1 MKKRAESAVVERSSA
16 MRKLP
21 VAGVV
26 VLVLAVGLS
35 IAVAKGVF
43 NSPASSANANV
54 VTTDR
59 SVITTESSPLVFE
72 ARGAGLEAV
81 IQAAADNKYLFAFF
95 WSSDSDQTAA
105 MKKVFE
111 EATAKVADRAATV
124 SVRVND
130 PAERGIVKKYDL
142 ERAPMPLVLA
152 IAPNGAITGGFP
164 TQFDEQQLL
173 DAFASPGTEKCMKAL
188 QDGKLVFLC
197 VQNDSTK
204 SNEDALRGV
213 QDFKSDERYASATE
227 VVVLDPCDTDE
238 ASFLGDL
245 KIDPQTTTA
254 VTAFLAPPG
263 TVIAE
268 YQGATTKET
277 LITALQQANTGC
289 GPGGCGPGGCA
300 PK

>member
-1 MKKRAESAVVERSSA
+1 
-16 MRKLP
+16 MRKLA

-111 EATAKVADRAATV
+111 EATAKVADRAVAV

-164 TQFDEQQLL
+164 TQFDEQKLL
-173 DAFASPGTEKCMKAL
+173 DAFASPSTEKCMKAL
-188 QDGKLVFLC
+188 QDGKLVLLC

-227 VVVLDPCDTDE
+227 VVVLDPRDAAET
-238 ASFLGDL
+238 SFLGDL
-245 KIDPQTTTA
+245 KIDPETTTA

-268 YQGATTKET
+268 YQGATTKEA

>member
-1 MKKRAESAVVERSSA
+1 MKKRAELAVVERSSA
-16 MRKLP
+16 MQKLA

-72 ARGAGLEAV
+72 ARGVGLEAV
-81 IQAAADNKYLFAFF
+81 IQAVADNKYLFAFF

-173 DAFASPGTEKCMKAL
+173 DAFASPSTERCMKAL

-227 VVVLDPCDTDE
+227 VVVLDPRDTAE
-238 ASFLGDL
+238 TSFLGDL
-245 KIDPQTTTA
+245 KIDPETTTA

-268 YQGATTKET
+268 YQGATTKDA